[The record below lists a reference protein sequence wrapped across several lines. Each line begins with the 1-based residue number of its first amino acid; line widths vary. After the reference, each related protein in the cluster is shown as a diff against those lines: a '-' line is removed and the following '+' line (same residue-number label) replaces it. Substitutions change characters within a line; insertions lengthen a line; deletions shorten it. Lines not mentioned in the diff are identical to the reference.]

1 MMNDCVHMIKE
12 FSLVEYYHK
21 IDTRYKVI
29 LLSSF
34 LWGVIAHGMASF
46 NHFYYHD
53 DVNLLFWRPDLIYQ
67 GRWMVS
73 MLTFIQNIIFGVPEY
88 VHPTIHTFIHFFVL
102 SLVVYAI
109 VKFLEVR
116 NLFLCVLIT
125 GIAIVHPSVAS
136 LFGYLDAIP
145 YFSISLLFAV
155 IGSVLCCDNKLQK
168 MVIGIFLIVL
178 SLGIYQ
184 AYLPFVVSVFLLSLI
199 KLVID
204 NPRIECNILLK
215 KAIYYI
221 LIVCISVAIYLAF
234 VKVSLLLTH
243 QQLGDYKG
251 ANSYS
256 MNIMEYIQR
265 VPIIYEKFLFGDS
278 KIFIPIRFK
287 IYPVLFLMI
296 IYIIVI
302 SRRVFV
308 INKLN
313 GLIVSTLFIMMPFT
327 INFIYFM
334 CPEDII
340 YSMMLYA
347 YILIFVA
354 LIWFVDIC
362 SFSSTILHKCLRYVS
377 SIILLLILFAYIRID
392 NTCYMKA
399 NFMQHQTISY
409 FNTLITRIKS
419 IENYTTDKKV
429 VFINPWNIEDKSLKP
444 IPYLA
449 NFDIAPY
456 WNVDEY
462 VNDFRWLRYMYYWCG
477 YKPELAD
484 SKEFENLQEVKMMPS
499 YPDDGSIKI
508 INNTI
513 VVKLGSKS
521 VVSYS
526 VLE

>member
-1 MMNDCVHMIKE
+1 MIKE

-29 LLSSF
+29 LLSSYV
-34 LWGVIAHGMASF
+34 WGLIAHGMASF
-46 NHFYYHD
+46 NHFFFHD
-53 DVNLLFWRPDLIYQ
+53 DIGYLWYRADIIDQ
-67 GRWMVS
+67 GRWMCDILTV
-73 MLTFIQNIIFGVPEY
+73 MLNLLFGAPDYLHPELL
-88 VHPTIHTFIHFFVL
+88 TFIHFFVI
-102 SLVVYAI
+102 SVVVYVIIRFLEIENRFLCILVTGAAI
-109 VKFLEVR
+109 VY
-116 NLFLCVLIT
+116 
-125 GIAIVHPSVAS
+125 PSVTT
-136 LFGYLDAIP
+136 LFGYMNAIL
-145 YFSISLLFAV
+145 YFSMSLLFAI
-155 IGSVLCCDNKLQK
+155 IGSVLCCDNKPQK

-221 LIVCISVAIYLAF
+221 FIVCISVAIYLTF
-234 VKVSLLLTH
+234 VKLSLLLTH

-256 MNIMEYIQR
+256 MNIMEYLQR
-265 VPIIYEKFLFGDS
+265 IPIVYEKFLFGDP

-287 IYPVLFLMI
+287 LFPVLFLMI

-302 SRRVFV
+302 CRRLFV

-313 GLIVSTLFIMMPFT
+313 GLIVSALFMLMPFT

-347 YILIFVA
+347 NILIFVA

-362 SFSSTILHKCLRYVS
+362 SFSSNILHKCLRYVS
-377 SIILLLILFAYIRID
+377 SIILLLIFFAYIRLD

-409 FNTLITRIKS
+409 FTTLITRIKS

-429 VFINPWNIEDKSLKP
+429 VFINPWNINDSSLKP
-444 IPYLA
+444 ITYLNIIDIEPYQ
-449 NFDIAPY
+449 NIDK
-456 WNVDEY
+456 Y
-462 VNDFRWLRYMYYWCG
+462 VNDYKWLRYMYYWCG

-521 VVSYS
+521 VISYP